1 MRRLRHIPAGIFLVV
16 YWCLSA
22 VVLWWSYDISSQI
35 KGEHYERGQAL
46 KLVAEM
52 ALIIT
57 VLTALAWV
65 FTVKS
70 NPDTSPLRA
79 IWGATWRTGVALF
92 SYWAVVFGFM
102 NFSPNPVPLPDSSF
116 IPLLGHINSHFFSEA
131 GWLSYLLMVAPIMTL
146 LSGGLYCVHSQMSKP
161 L

>member
-1 MRRLRHIPAGIFLVV
+1 MRRFKTHTAGIFFVV
-16 YWCLSA
+16 YWCLST

-35 KGEHYERGQAL
+35 KGEHYKQGQAL

-70 NPDTSPLRA
+70 KPDTSPLQA
-79 IWGATWRTGVALF
+79 IWGATWRTGMALF
-92 SYWAVVFGFM
+92 SYWAVVFAFM

-116 IPLLGHINSHFFSEA
+116 ISLLGHINSHFFSEA
-131 GWLSYLLMVAPIMTL
+131 GWLSYLLTVAPIMTL
-146 LSGGLYCVHSQMSKP
+146 LSGGLYYIHSQISKP